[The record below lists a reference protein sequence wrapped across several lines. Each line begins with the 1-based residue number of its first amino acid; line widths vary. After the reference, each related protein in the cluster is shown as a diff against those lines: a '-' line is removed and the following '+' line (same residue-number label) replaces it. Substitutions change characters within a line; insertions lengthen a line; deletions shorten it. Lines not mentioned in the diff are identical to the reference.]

1 MSDYLSPHYAQS
13 ALVIIDFQNDCVLP
27 GAAMEIPGSMDVLP
41 SLTALCQH
49 MREAGRPIFHIVRA
63 YLPDGSNV
71 DLCRRSAV
79 EAGTSL
85 LTPFSRGADFPD
97 VLKPTNAPLLDW
109 DHLLTGQVQRI
120 GSHDYVLYKPRW
132 GAFYQTS
139 LEDSLRALGID
150 TLIFAGCNFPNCP
163 RTSMYEASER
173 DFRLVLAQDA
183 MSGLYQQGM
192 DELKNIGVTI
202 TNSQDIISA
211 LING

>member
-27 GAAMEIPGSMDVLP
+27 GGAMEIPGTMDVLP
-41 SLTALCQH
+41 PLAALCRH
-49 MREAGRPIFHIVRA
+49 MRDASRPIFHIVRA

-79 EAGTSL
+79 EAGASPFA
-85 LTPFSRGADFPD
+85 PFSHGADFPD
-97 VLKPTNAPLLDW
+97 ALKPDGAPPLDW
-109 DHLLTGQVQRI
+109 DTLLGGGEQRL
-120 GSHDYVLYKPRW
+120 GSCDRVLYKPRW
-132 GAFYQTS
+132 GAFYQTP

-192 DELKNIGVTI
+192 DELKNIGVTV

-211 LING
+211 IAKG